1 MSKSKVVL
9 TAKIDKHKDDF
20 NIAIKEKGDLSICI
34 TMGLKYVADKIVEND
49 ASLKEV
55 TQLLKTMVKDEQER
69 RGNGTWL

>member
-9 TAKIDKHKDDF
+9 KAKVNEDKQDF
-20 NIAIKEKGDLSICI
+20 NISVRESGEESVCI

-69 RGNGTWL
+69 RGNGTWF